1 MLTNN
6 RFSIPSLMTVSVA
19 SLAIL
24 FAGCGKP
31 PVMTAENRQ
40 TFTFNVAE
48 TGIGYNLS
56 AQQFF
61 DLLSSDR
68 FLLRGGTL
76 NADEVKDILDSVV
89 LDTLCGEV
97 ADTVTLEN
105 HRLIYRDYLH
115 QYQDCLIKKFT
126 DKAIF
131 DQVTAFDSAE
141 VLAFYRG
148 NPSRFNVKEQ
158 VRLYQILVSGWGLL
172 TGPDSMY
179 YKRFS
184 NAQLKDEARDR
195 INTVYDLLQFGEAF
209 ENVTTAFNQDVNTR
223 NTRGYVGWTTR
234 GVYLDPFDSVAFRL
248 KVGEFSVPYLDKD
261 GWHIVYIDGHLPQ
274 GPLPIDSTGVF
285 EYVREI
291 LLGDKRVK
299 RSVEVSDSLRRGLR
313 IDANDAVLD
322 SNIYTIDDDA
332 WCGIINGED
341 TVRAY
346 VLKYYE
352 EGFRRQYHVD
362 STTRDMKM
370 EMLKVVSDRYLTVQ
384 ATRRLGW
391 DKDSDVVA
399 FARNLRFAKSK
410 QIVHDRQYDYN
421 WMPTDSMLKA
431 YYDAHLSDY
440 VVDKPTTLQYMKV
453 GDSAFAV
460 FLHDQAVS
468 GLDLSEVN
476 RQFQATN
483 PGGVL
488 QVSPVMKAGAEDLP
502 FEVWQAAVLTAPGG
516 VSSIVKTGGNFAFV
530 RVMERRESR
539 NLALARGDILV
550 KLQKQRQR
558 RVYEQFRDTMFSL
571 YKVRTPGR
579 LNGVTLQPFW
589 IRAKKS

>member
-6 RFSIPSLMTVSVA
+6 RFLIPSLMTASVA

-40 TFTFNVAE
+40 KFTFNVAE

-76 NADEVKDILDSVV
+76 NADEAKDILDSIV
-89 LDTLCGEV
+89 LDTLCGKA
-97 ADTVTLEN
+97 ADTVTLES

-115 QYQDCLIKKFT
+115 QYQDRLIKKFT

-158 VRLYQILVSGWGLL
+158 VRLYQILISGYGLL
-172 TGPDSMY
+172 TGPDSIH
-179 YKRFS
+179 YKHFS
-184 NAQLKDEARDR
+184 NAQLRDEARDK
-195 INTVYDLLQFGEAF
+195 INAVYELLKYGEAF
-209 ENVTTAFNQDVNTR
+209 ENMATVYTQDVNTR

-234 GVYLDPFDSVAFRL
+234 GVYFDPFDSVAFGL
-248 KVGEFSVPYLDKD
+248 KVGEFSAPYLDKD

-285 EYVREI
+285 EYVRET
-291 LLGDKRVK
+291 LLGDKRMK
-299 RSVEVSDSLRRGLR
+299 RSAELLDSLRRGLR
-313 IDANDAVLD
+313 IDANDVVLD
-322 SNIYTIDDDA
+322 SNIYSIDDDT

-352 EGFRRQYHVD
+352 EGFRRQYKVD
-362 STTRDMKM
+362 NTTRDMKV
-370 EMLKVVSDRYLTVQ
+370 EMLKVVADRYLTVQ

-399 FARNLRFAKSK
+399 FDRNLRFSKSK
-410 QIVHDRQYDYN
+410 QIIFDRQYDFS
-421 WMPTDSMLKA
+421 WMPTDSMIQA

-440 VVDKPTTLQYMKV
+440 VVDKPTTLQYLTV

-468 GLDLSEVN
+468 GLDLSEVE
-476 RQFQATN
+476 RQFRATN

-488 QVSPVMKAGAEDLP
+488 QVSPSMKAGVEDLP

-516 VSSIVKTGGNFAFV
+516 VSGIVKTGGNFAFV
-530 RVMERRESR
+530 RVLDRRESR
-539 NLALARGDILV
+539 NLTLARGDILV
-550 KLQKQRQR
+550 KLQKQHQH
-558 RVYEQFRDTMFSL
+558 RVYEQFRDTMFSI

-579 LNGVTLQPFW
+579 LNGVTLEPYW
-589 IRAKKS
+589 IRSKKS